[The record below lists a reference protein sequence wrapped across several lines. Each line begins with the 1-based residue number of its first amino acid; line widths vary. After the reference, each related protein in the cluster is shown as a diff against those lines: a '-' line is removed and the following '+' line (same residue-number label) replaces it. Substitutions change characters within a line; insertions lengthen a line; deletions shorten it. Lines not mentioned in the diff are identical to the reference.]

1 MFEIRKRAVRL
12 LAFLG
17 LPAALAAQPECT
29 PVPTGENATIIL
41 PVAAAPQ
48 LDGAPLPIG
57 TEIQAG
63 ALRNGQWFC
72 AGKVIWEAENTA
84 LIAYGED
91 GFTEG
96 LQGGEAYRFRALLPG
111 GCLADSVSVIYEDSP
126 GFQAGIYQA
135 DGISLVASLQAYT
148 IKAEVNVLAP
158 SCPGNNNGEAEVG
171 LTIGGTL
178 PYSYNWSGGQSGAV
192 VGSLPPGPFSI
203 TLTDATGCADTL
215 FGAIETAPLPIVQL
229 PPDTVLCDADSL
241 AIAPLFLD
249 ADSIIWS
256 TGEMTAAIL
265 ADGSGWYQLLA
276 FSAEGC
282 PASDSIR
289 VDISSL
295 PASFLADSVF
305 WCQEDSL
312 LLEAM
317 PPTAPYT
324 YQWSDGANGPFT
336 WAFAPG
342 NYSLTVTDA
351 LGCRRQDAIQVAAPP
366 PLEIGLMAFPSPACP
381 GDTVEVE
388 ASGGENYL
396 WLFPEDAVLISEGGN
411 WISLAIRESFII
423 SAVASNDC
431 NTDTAMLAIPV
442 QVPAGAAGPDTCVL
456 AGQPVRL
463 FASGGVAYFWE
474 SDKYEIEGPLEDTI
488 KVNPMDSTL
497 FLVTITDAA
506 GCSYQDSVKVLVV
519 ENTLLTLK
527 PISVISPNGDGKNDV
542 LEFPGLEKFPQN
554 ELTIFNR
561 WGTVVFQK
569 RGYQKDSVRWD
580 GTYKGKELPVS
591 VYYYSLSI
599 GEAQLK
605 QTLSLIR

>member
-1 MFEIRKRAVRL
+1 
-12 LAFLG
+12 
-17 LPAALAAQPECT
+17 
-29 PVPTGENATIIL
+29 
-41 PVAAAPQ
+41 
-48 LDGAPLPIG
+48 
-57 TEIQAG
+57 
-63 ALRNGQWFC
+63 
-72 AGKVIWEAENTA
+72 
-84 LIAYGED
+84 
-91 GFTEG
+91 
-96 LQGGEAYRFRALLPG
+96 
-111 GCLADSVSVIYEDSP
+111 
-126 GFQAGIYQA
+126 
-135 DGISLVASLQAYT
+135 
-148 IKAEVNVLAP
+148 
-158 SCPGNNNGEAEVG
+158 
-171 LTIGGTL
+171 
-178 PYSYNWSGGQSGAV
+178 
-192 VGSLPPGPFSI
+192 
-203 TLTDATGCADTL
+203 
-215 FGAIETAPLPIVQL
+215 
-229 PPDTVLCDADSL
+229 
-241 AIAPLFLD
+241 
-249 ADSIIWS
+249 
-256 TGEMTAAIL
+256 
-265 ADGSGWYQLLA
+265 
-276 FSAEGC
+276 
-282 PASDSIR
+282 
-289 VDISSL
+289 
-295 PASFLADSVF
+295 
-305 WCQEDSL
+305 
-312 LLEAM
+312 
-317 PPTAPYT
+317 
-324 YQWSDGANGPFT
+324 
-336 WAFAPG
+336 
-342 NYSLTVTDA
+342 
-351 LGCRRQDAIQVAAPP
+351 
-366 PLEIGLMAFPSPACP
+366 MAFPSPACP

-456 AGQPVRL
+456 TGQPVRL